1 MSQRLDFAIR
11 AAYEAGRLT
20 LEAFLRTQS
29 PDIKPDGSLVTAA
42 DHEAEI
48 ALRALIAED
57 FPGEAILGEEQ
68 GMEEEHRDRWVID
81 PIDGTKSFVAG
92 VPLYAVLLSYEAD
105 CETQVGVCY
114 LPALDQMIY
123 AERGK
128 GAFCNG
134 KHIEPVHEREAPHRV
149 LCSGSMSTFID
160 QGRLD
165 ALIELS
171 AGFGTHRTWCDAY
184 GHMLV
189 AMGRAEAMVDPR
201 VSPWDVSATSLIVT
215 EAGAKFSTFDGT
227 KVKGEDALAC
237 APHVYESVL
246 NAFNKG

>member
-1 MSQRLDFAIR
+1 MSPRLEFAIR
-11 AAYEAGRLT
+11 AAHEAGRLT
-20 LEAFLRTQS
+20 LEAFLRTQN
-29 PDIKPDGSLVTAA
+29 PDVKPDGSLVTEA
-42 DHEAEI
+42 DHEAERT
-48 ALRALIAED
+48 LRSLIEQE

-68 GMEEEHRDRWVID
+68 GQEAEAATKWVID

-92 VPLYAVLLSYEAD
+92 VPLYAVLLSYEVEA
-105 CETQVGVCY
+105 ETEIGVCY

-134 KHIEPVHEREAPHRV
+134 RRIAAAGERDVAQRV

-165 ALIELS
+165 ALIEVS
-171 AGFGTHRTWCDAY
+171 KQFGTHRTWCDAY
-184 GHMLV
+184 GHVLV
-189 AMGRAEAMVDPR
+189 AMGRAEAMLDPR

-215 EAGAKFSTFDGT
+215 EAGARFSTFDGRQT
-227 KVKGEDALAC
+227 IGNDAIAA
-237 APHVYESVL
+237 APHVYEGL
-246 NAFNKG
+246 ILAFGKN

>member
-1 MSQRLDFAIR
+1 MSPRLDFAIR

-42 DHEAEI
+42 DHSAEA
-48 ALRALIAED
+48 AMRALIAEE

-68 GMEEEHRDRWVID
+68 GMLKEHPDRWVID

-92 VPLYAVLLSYEAD
+92 VPLYAVLLSYEKEG
-105 CETQVGVCY
+105 ETQIGVCY

-123 AERGK
+123 AERSK

-134 KHIEPVHEREAPHRV
+134 KQISTVQKRDVPHRV

-165 ALIELS
+165 PLIEIS

-184 GHMLV
+184 GHMLI
-189 AMGRAEAMVDPR
+189 ALGRAEAMVDPR

-215 EAGAKFSTFDGT
+215 EAGGRFSTFDGSA
-227 KVKGEDALAC
+227 VKGEDALAC
-237 APHVYESVL
+237 APHVYESVFD
-246 NAFNKG
+246 AFNKR